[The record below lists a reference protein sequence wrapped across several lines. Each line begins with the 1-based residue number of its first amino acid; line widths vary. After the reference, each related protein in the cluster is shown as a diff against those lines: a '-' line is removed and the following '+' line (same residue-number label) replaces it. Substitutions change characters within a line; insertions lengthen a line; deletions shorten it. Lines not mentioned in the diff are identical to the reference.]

1 MSFDEIKKMLNQI
14 KENPDV
20 PLQVD
25 SELDSVLKEII
36 KIERRHIYLLDST
49 SSANRK
55 KAVQDLLIN
64 KLKNKERLNAIE

>member
-1 MSFDEIKKMLNQI
+1 MSFDEIKKMLYQI

-49 SSANRK
+49 SAANRK